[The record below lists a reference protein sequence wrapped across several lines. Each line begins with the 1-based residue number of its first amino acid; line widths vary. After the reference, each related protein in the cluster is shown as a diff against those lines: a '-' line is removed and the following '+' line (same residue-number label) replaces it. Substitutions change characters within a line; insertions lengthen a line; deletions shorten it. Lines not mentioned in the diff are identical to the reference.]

1 MKKLFY
7 VVDKLLLKLFLSEQT
22 EKFFIQKLIKY
33 GLLDIFS
40 DNVN

>member
-33 GLLDIFS
+33 DLLDIFS